1 GNRAVRRGNWKLV
14 ALDYEAWELYDF
26 RNDRTEMNDLSEKF
40 PLKVKQLSA
49 AWDWWAAENHVTP
62 LPRDLGVKYLKPD

>member
-40 PLKVKQLSA
+40 PLKVKQLS
-49 AWDWWAAENHVTP
+49 
-62 LPRDLGVKYLKPD
+62 DLTKNRFFTG